1 MKLATRKKARA
12 TPRLRNGGKLKEPS
26 WEGYEKLTGAEFHR
40 LRQGTHQWY
49 YQNFKTSDLIDAV
62 WKWMDANGYSKDDI
76 KKAKASDSTVI
87 SGTAAIV
94 CKMLNNGM
102 PDFYQPA
109 ADYWASLPG
118 TTGDLKPA
126 TDFVKKRIEAAI
138 TQKVKQEIKIEE
150 EKKQE
155 VVTEKYVP
163 SIQDRLRQSANV
175 MSEFIEAAHDD
186 FLDGKIEDFKAIKP
200 ATRLRQL
207 ECKQP
212 HARMIKS
219 YYEPLIAEYEE
230 ILNPPSTKNMNEQ
243 EKDYAAQLK
252 EGYAIF
258 SKPQIKKL
266 YQFYLAVQG
275 ACDAIIAESKA
286 NRKPRKVSAKSPEK
300 IVEKLKYK
308 VSDDK
313 YSVSSIQPHKF
324 IGANCLVVFNAKT
337 RKLGIYYTSME
348 DPTGVGREGSGL
360 YLKGQTIQRFSD
372 EKSVS
377 YTLRKPLEQLKEV
390 KTLNTRKKFENWLE
404 KITTTPVKMNGRINP
419 DTILLAVY

>member
-1 MKLATRKKARA
+1 MATRKKARTA
-12 TPRLRNGGKLKEPS
+12 PRLRNGGKMKEPS
-26 WEGYEKLTGAEFHR
+26 WEDYDKLTGAEFHR
-40 LRQGTHQWY
+40 KRQGSHQWY
-49 YQNFKTSDLIDAV
+49 YENFKTADLMPAV
-62 WKWMDANGYSKDDI
+62 WKWMETNGYSKDDI
-76 KKAKASDSTVI
+76 KKAKSSDHSTI

-102 PDFYQPA
+102 PDLYKPA
-109 ADYWASLPG
+109 AEYWDSLPG
-118 TTGDLKPA
+118 TIGELKPSSE
-126 TDFVKKRIEAAI
+126 FVKKRIKAAI
-138 TQKVKQEIKIEE
+138 TQTVKEEIKIEE

-155 VVTEKYVP
+155 VITEKYVP

-175 MSEFIEAAHDD
+175 MSEFIEVAHDD

-219 YYEPLIAEYEE
+219 YYETLIKEYEE
-230 ILNPPSTKNMNEQ
+230 ILNPPSTKNMTEQ
-243 EKDYAAQLK
+243 EQDYAAQLK

-258 SKPQIKKL
+258 SKSQIKKL
-266 YQFYLAVQG
+266 YQFYLTVMG

-300 IVEKLKYK
+300 VVEKLKYM

-324 IGANCLVVFNAKT
+324 IGANCLVVFNSKT

-360 YLKGQTIQRFSD
+360 NLKGQTIQRFSD